1 MNKLQTLIKKTMLQ
15 VQKSVYMKDALEVKP
30 PILSHW
36 PKMKYS
42 TSFMFLLLFLSSN
55 KKC

>member
-1 MNKLQTLIKKTMLQ
+1 MLQ
-15 VQKSVYMKDALEVKP
+15 VQEKSVYMKDALEVKP